1 VFFGIPLLW
10 VTLRVGFTKPRSLPA
25 PRPAQE
31 VSAGR

>member
-1 VFFGIPLLW
+1 